1 MQDYTE
7 KRLDTEEIYA
17 GRIIRVHR
25 DRVLLPNGREGMREI
40 VEHPGGV
47 GILALDE
54 QGRVALVRQYRYA
67 MGRHLWEI
75 PAGKR
80 EAGEEP
86 FVTAQRELSEE
97 IGATAGKWTE
107 LGRLIASPGCYNEVL
122 HLYMATELTFG
133 PRHLDEDEFLE
144 VQFFPFSEVV
154 EQCLQGQLQ
163 DSKTVA
169 AVLKAKL
176 LQEKDSL

>member
-7 KRLDTEEIYA
+7 KCLDTQEIYT
-17 GRIIRVHR
+17 GRIIRVHC

-47 GILALDE
+47 GILALDD

-67 MGRHLWEI
+67 MGRHMWEI

-86 FVTAQRELSEE
+86 FLTARRELAEE
-97 IGATAGKWTE
+97 IGAQAGTWTE

-122 HLYMATELTFG
+122 HLYMAAGLTFG

-144 VQFFPFSEVV
+144 VAFFPAGEVV
-154 EQCLQGQLQ
+154 EKCLSGQLQ
-163 DSKTVA
+163 DGKTVA
-169 AVLKAKL
+169 AALRARVQGL
-176 LQEKDSL
+176 L